1 MSKSKAVITKEYK
14 NIRSS
19 RMITAI
25 KKLDEELETA
35 IEGQFGHTVIIRCG
49 GVTIRNTELD
59 CEFSTSFDDNTQ
71 ADEAEITIYN
81 LSDLTINQFVNK
93 AKISITAGYGKDTGV
108 IFDGYVTSKKTHRD
122 GVDKVTVIRALDD
135 GRRYNQSVESISY
148 AAGTKAS
155 YILKD
160 LCGRVGL
167 PIAVFKVVKDYD
179 YKEAVTVDG
188 SLSDAI
194 KQYAT
199 VCGVSAYVCKSKL
212 YVRSLNDGDNT
223 RFKLSSETGLL
234 SVSEF
239 EEEVSVNT
247 PSDKEDKKSKNTE
260 VIKGFDV
267 EMLLQHR
274 IQTASIIELDSM
286 NYKGVFRVR
295 EGSHTYSGSEFKTSA
310 KLIAYSPYNSTNN

>member
-135 GRRYNQSVESISY
+135 GKRYNQSVESISY

-167 PIAVFKVVKDYD
+167 PIAVFKVVRDYD
-179 YKEAVTVDG
+179 YKDAVTVDG

-223 RFKLSSETGLL
+223 RFKLSSETEML